1 MIRCLINETRRD
13 ACLRCCVRSLPAPFE
28 LARFGY
34 NFAHAAGQEILAKGA
49 PGRLPSPAKQDAPL
63 AEEVSS
69 DHREPAFVP
78 GGISNQSPGQWVS
91 NSGERAARQVSLYWL
106 IRI

>member
-1 MIRCLINETRRD
+1 M
-13 ACLRCCVRSLPAPFE
+13 LRVVDH
-28 LARFGY
+28 
-34 NFAHAAGQEILAKGA
+34 FAHAAGQEILAKAA

-63 AEEVSS
+63 AEDVLS
-69 DHREPAFVP
+69 DHGEPPFAP
-78 GGISNQSPGQWVS
+78 GGISNQPPGQWVS